1 MHPVA
6 SKKLINDF
14 NFDAVLRTSA
24 GIAAAYAASAANG
37 GSHDETNVEV
47 DQTSAANGG
56 SHYETNVEVGKT
68 SAERAVAVGNAAAGT
83 VAFQSDPQD
92 GGHHQHDLESAD
104 ADALYALAVAGDY
117 KKKGRVPVAVEG
129 VEGSPKKLKITRSF
143 KWPGVA
149 PKRQPLKDQ
158 WEPDEGWASVSANAS
173 GSGLSEQQRAEV
185 PTLPCVPHVPV
196 QTPGGIDEP
205 DGAHA
210 LQSANSQDEAKTL
223 GIENNTKSTKTSK
236 TLKKTTQ
243 LTLNLHSTYT
253 QLTLTLKN
261 YSPSR
266 RISETEAATLKKT
279 CSKGV
284 LSFGLVARE
293 RPLSVANCSDVK
305 ARVASIISSKPYPSS
320 WLEGTTTILP

>member
-6 SKKLINDF
+6 SKKIINDF

-196 QTPGGIDEP
+196 QTPDGIDGFPNVGEVADGLDGFPNVGEVADDPDGFPNVGEVADEP

-236 TLKKTTQ
+236 TLKKP
-243 LTLNLHSTYT
+243 LNLHSTYT
-253 QLTLTLKN
+253 QLTLNLHSTSGRRL
-261 YSPSR
+261 SGLRCDPSR
-266 RISETEAATLKKT
+266 
-279 CSKGV
+279 
-284 LSFGLVARE
+284 LSGRRRGKDFGNR
-293 RPLSVANCSDVK
+293 K
-305 ARVASIISSKPYPSS
+305 Q
-320 WLEGTTTILP
+320 